1 MFADDLKLYR
11 IIQNP
16 HDIETLQQDW
26 NYISDWSKLWDY
38 KEQCYASELK
48 WQGQVHTLFILATN
62 SNTLIYSTHLRTKRS
77 RSMDHS
83 NYDLRC
89 ALSLFSQQSKS
100 SLAWIWSNVILNS
113 YMSESSFIILFVQP
127 DKHIWSTVP

>member
-62 SNTLIYSTHLRTKRS
+62 SNTLLQSTLEQKDLEVWITP
-77 RSMDHS
+77 SMTFTVHYHKS
-83 NYDLRC
+83 ASKPNQ
-89 ALSLFSQQSKS
+89 ALDMMKCNFK
-100 SLAWIWSNVILNS
+100 